1 MVRSIVLA
9 VLVTLGASACS
20 RSGSHATASL
30 DAPAPAPAV
39 PAAASPAPPPATTT
53 ESPRAAA
60 GTETTSSEE
69 RSDNE
74 LEHLAALPADQQ
86 LPGGRWKVGV
96 NYVPIIPPQP
106 TSVGADKVEVL
117 EVFWYACPHCFDL
130 EPYIQSWLK
139 KKPANVEFVRVPV
152 MWAPVHRAHAH
163 LYYALQALGRS
174 DLDQKVFDTIHND
187 HNMLVANNEP
197 ETLNQQLQWAVAH
210 GVNGDAFRTA
220 YNSFSVSSNLARA
233 EELNARYH
241 VEAVPLIIVNG
252 KYETD
257 VAKAGSPEQL
267 IQLIN
272 DLVASEKHH

>member
-1 MVRSIVLA
+1 MVRSVLLA
-9 VLVTLGASACS
+9 VLVSLGAIACS
-20 RSGSHATASL
+20 RSAPHADASL
-30 DAPAPAPAV
+30 TLSAPAA
-39 PAAASPAPPPATTT
+39 PAAAAAPPAATSVPA
-53 ESPRAAA
+53 RAAA
-60 GTETTSSEE
+60 GSDTATNEE

-86 LPGGRWKVGV
+86 LPGGRWKAGT
-96 NYVPIIPPQP
+96 NYVPIVPAQP
-106 TSVGADKVEVL
+106 TSVGSDKVEVL

-130 EPYIQSWLK
+130 EPYLQSWLK

-152 MWAPVHRAHAH
+152 MWAPIHRAHAH

-174 DLDQKVFDTIHND
+174 DLDQKVFETIHNE
-187 HNMLVANNEP
+187 HNMLFTNNEP

-210 GVNGDAFRTA
+210 GINADAFRTA

-241 VEAVPLIIVNG
+241 VEGVPLIIVNG

-257 VAKAGSPEQL
+257 VAKAGGPDQL